1 MQKMFLALACAT
13 ALMLSGCGKPPPGP
27 PGAPGAKG
35 DRGEAGA
42 KGDKGD
48 KGDPGQKGDTGPK
61 GDRGEA
67 GPKGDPGPK
76 GDRGDAGPKGDKGEA
91 GAPGAPGAAGAAGT
105 FRVVMGGSASASCA
119 GDEVVISAICTGSP
133 NFTPLKLSGNGAQ
146 CGDDANATAV
156 QIRLVCG
163 KK

>member
-1 MQKMFLALACAT
+1 MHKIFLALACAT

-48 KGDPGQKGDTGPK
+48 KGDPGQKGD
-61 GDRGEA
+61 
-67 GPKGDPGPK
+67 PGPK
-76 GDRGDAGPKGDKGEA
+76 GDRGDAGPKGDKGDS
-91 GAPGAPGAAGAAGT
+91 GAAGAAGAAGAT
-105 FRVVMGGSASASCA
+105 LRVVTSNSASASCN
-119 GDEVVISAICTGSP
+119 GDEVVISAICAGSP

-146 CGDDANATAV
+146 CGDDANATSV